1 VESIDELLSQGYNA
15 VFVSVGAHKGTSLG
29 IAGEN
34 APGILD
40 GVDFLR
46 DVNLGKKV
54 EIGDRV
60 MVVGGGNVAMDASRT
75 ALRLGA
81 KEVTVVY
88 RRTRL
93 EMPAS
98 NEEIEEA
105 IEEGVEMDY
114 LATPTHIESDNGK
127 LRVTFTAMAL
137 GKVDESGRPR
147 PVPIDGSEYTG
158 EFDTMIKAL
167 GQQAVVP
174 DKYGMSLERNGTITV
189 DADTLATTREGVF
202 AGGDAVSGPAS
213 VIEAIAAGRQA
224 AISIDKYLGGE
235 GNIDEVL
242 AAPEIEPEP
251 ANPDEMEAGKYRPEM
266 PARPC
271 EERIRNF
278 AQVVLGYSPEMAIEE
293 TKRCLRCD
301 LEDL

>member
-1 VESIDELLSQGYNA
+1 
-15 VFVSVGAHKGTSLG
+15 GTGLG
-29 IAGEN
+29 IEGET
-34 APGILD
+34 APGIVD

-46 DVNLGKKV
+46 EVNLDKKV
-54 EIGDRV
+54 NIGDRV

-81 KEVTVVY
+81 KEVTIVY
-88 RRTRL
+88 RRTRP

-98 NEEIEEA
+98 YEEIEEA
-105 IEEGVEMDY
+105 LEEGIKIEY
-114 LATPTHIESDNGK
+114 LTNPTGIESTNGK
-127 LRVTFTAMAL
+127 LKVTFTRMEL
-137 GKVDESGRPR
+137 GKVDESGRRR
-147 PVPIDGSEYTG
+147 PVPVEGSNFTG
-158 EFDTMIKAL
+158 EYDLMIKAL
-167 GQQAVVP
+167 GQESVVP
-174 DKYGMSLERNGTITV
+174 DKYGLSVERGGRINV
-189 DADTLATTREGVF
+189 EPDTLATTREGVY

-242 AAPEIEPEP
+242 APPEGEIIPLD
-251 ANPDEMEAGKYRPEM
+251 PDEMEGEKYRPEM
-266 PARPC
+266 PLLPC
-271 EERIRNF
+271 QERIRNF
-278 AQVVLGYSPEMAIEE
+278 AQVALGYSPECAIEE